1 MLGRGRLRRTSPD
14 GYGLVVV
21 VVVVV
26 DVVAIAVL
34 FVDERL
40 EDVVVVRL
48 ITHAMLPG
56 GFAVI
61 RANDLLYESPLNCT
75 CAPVVELV

>member
-1 MLGRGRLRRTSPD
+1 MLGRDHLRSAWQG

-26 DVVAIAVL
+26 VAIAVL
-34 FVDERL
+34 FVDARV
-40 EDVVVVRL
+40 EDVVVVTL

-56 GFAVI
+56 GFAVMM
-61 RANDLLYESPLNCT
+61 ANDSPYGSPLNCT
-75 CAPVVELV
+75 SAPVVAFV

>member
-1 MLGRGRLRRTSPD
+1 M
-14 GYGLVVV
+14 VVV

-26 DVVAIAVL
+26 DVVAVVVDVVAVVVL
-34 FVDERL
+34 SVDERL

-48 ITHAMLPG
+48 SMHARLPG
-56 GFAVI
+56 GFAVM
-61 RANDLLYESPLNCT
+61 RASDLLYESPLNCT